1 MTTLALRRT
10 LWRRLFNLYLGL
22 TLFGVSSAMIVASGL
37 GLGPWDVFHQGL
49 SEQVG
54 ISLGWVV
61 VGVGAVVLLLW
72 IPLRQ
77 RPGLGTISN
86 AIVIGLVI
94 DVTLTVLSQPA
105 SMAARVLLLVGGVL
119 FSGVATG
126 LYIGAGLGPGPRDGL
141 MTGLAARGHSIRVVR
156 TALELTVLVVGWILG
171 GTVGVGTVLFAVA
184 IGPLAHFFIPRLA
197 VPTGTSR

>member
-1 MTTLALRRT
+1 
-10 LWRRLFNLYLGL
+10 
-22 TLFGVSSAMIVASGL
+22 MIVASGL

-49 SEQVG
+49 SKQVG
-54 ISLGWVV
+54 VSLGWVV
-61 VGVGAVVLLLW
+61 IAVGLAVLLLW

-94 DVTLTVLSQPA
+94 DATLTLLSQPA
-105 SMAARVLLLVGGVL
+105 SMSGRAGVL
-119 FSGVATG
+119 VAGVVINGVATG

-156 TALELTVLVVGWILG
+156 TAIELTVLVIGWILG
-171 GTVGVGTVLFAVA
+171 GTVGVGTILYALS
-184 IGPLAHFFIPRLA
+184 IGPLAHFFLPRLA
-197 VPTGTSR
+197 VSAPRTR